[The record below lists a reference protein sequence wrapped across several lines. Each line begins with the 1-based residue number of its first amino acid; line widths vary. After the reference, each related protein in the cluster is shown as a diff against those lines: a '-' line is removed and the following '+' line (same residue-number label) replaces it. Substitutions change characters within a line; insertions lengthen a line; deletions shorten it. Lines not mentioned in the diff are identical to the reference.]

1 MREFKEIQEMLW
13 QINQEGLIM
22 IETIEKI
29 KEYLGN
35 PIESQEAPD
44 SSMSMR
50 IWPDL
55 TDQKINELRDLFYI
69 IIKKKFTMD
78 HNGILPIQVEL
89 TDRTRCESN
98 WFSDMPYI
106 HLAKTGKDISM
117 CARAANENLKIAR
130 DQVDRVLKMIEED
143 HRTPKVGVGVFVIRH
158 FQNEDAVPEILLSQ
172 RKSNYGLGQWSL
184 PGGHVEEGEEPTEA
198 CVRELKEETGLI
210 AIGAMKRLSFS
221 NDYDISLGKH
231 YITLYYACNTFEGI
245 PMTPED
251 ESDKHGEW
259 KWFAINDLPFPIWQ
273 GVKVIVNDYGETF

>member
-1 MREFKEIQEMLW
+1 MPYVHFAK
-13 QINQEGLIM
+13 
-22 IETIEKI
+22 
-29 KEYLGN
+29 
-35 PIESQEAPD
+35 
-44 SSMSMR
+44 
-50 IWPDL
+50 
-55 TDQKINELRDLFYI
+55 
-69 IIKKKFTMD
+69 
-78 HNGILPIQVEL
+78 NGI
-89 TDRTRCESN
+89 
-98 WFSDMPYI
+98 
-106 HLAKTGKDISM
+106 DISM
-117 CARAANENLKIAR
+117 CARAANGNLKIAR

-158 FQNEDAVPEILLSQ
+158 NDDGVPEILLSQ

-221 NDYDISLGKH
+221 NDNDVSLGKH

-273 GVKVIVNDYGETF
+273 GIKVIVNDYGETF